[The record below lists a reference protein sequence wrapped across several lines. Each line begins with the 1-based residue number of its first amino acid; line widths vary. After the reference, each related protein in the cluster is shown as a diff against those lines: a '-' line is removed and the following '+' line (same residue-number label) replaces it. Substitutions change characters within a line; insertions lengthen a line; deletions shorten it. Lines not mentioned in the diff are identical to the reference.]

1 MKNYATIKISSPEED
16 IGLITFNRPEVL
28 NALNTETVAETLDA
42 VRGMQSN
49 SAVRVVVFTG
59 EGRSFVA
66 GADIQEMLG
75 KTPDTA
81 RQYSELG
88 HGLFTAIQDMDKP
101 AIAAINGFALGG
113 GLEVALSCDIRISS
127 DKAIFGLPE
136 TMLGVI
142 PGWGATQRTSR
153 LVGPAV
159 AKELIFTGDHINAE
173 RALAIGLVN
182 RVVPHETLMAATLD
196 MAGKISRKGRLAI
209 IQAKRVISRGC
220 EMPLREALKLEIDTF
235 ADLFTTED
243 QKEGMQ
249 AFAQKRAPEFKDR

>member
-1 MKNYATIKISSPEED
+1 MKNYATIKTSSPEEG

-28 NALNTETVAETLDA
+28 NALNTATVAETLDA
-42 VRGMQSN
+42 VLGMQSN
-49 SAVRVVVFTG
+49 PAVRVVVFTG

-75 KTPDTA
+75 KTPDAA
-81 RQYSELG
+81 RRYAELG
-88 HGLFTAIQDMDKP
+88 HGLFTTIQDMDKP

-113 GLEVALSCDIRISS
+113 GLEVALSCDIRIAS

-173 RALAIGLVN
+173 RALSIGLVN
-182 RVVPHETLMAATLD
+182 RVVPHDTLMAVTLD

-235 ADLFTTED
+235 ADLFATED

-249 AFAQKRAPEFKDR
+249 AFVQKRAPEFKDR

>member
-1 MKNYATIKISSPEED
+1 MKDYSSIKTDVLED
-16 IGLITFNRPEVL
+16 RIGLITFCRPDVL
-28 NALNTETVAETLDA
+28 NALNTATVEETLDA
-42 VRGMQSN
+42 VRTMQSN
-49 SAVRVVVFTG
+49 TSVRVLVFTG

-81 RQYSELG
+81 RLYSELG
-88 HGLFTAIQDMDKP
+88 HRLFTAIQDMDKP
-101 AIAAINGFALGG
+101 SIAAINGYALGG
-113 GLEVALSCDIRISS
+113 GLEVALSCDIRIAS
-127 DKAIFGLPE
+127 DNATFGLPE
-136 TMLGVI
+136 TILGII

-159 AKELIFTGDHINAE
+159 TKELIFTGDHINAE

-182 RVVPHETLMAATLD
+182 RVVPHETLMTETMGLAV
-196 MAGKISRKGRLAI
+196 KISRQGRLAI

-235 ADLFTTED
+235 ADLFSTED

-249 AFAQKRAPEFKDR
+249 AFVQKRPPDFKGR